1 MLLSSYSLKDWVA
14 KNRDQLKPPIGNQLI
29 WPQED
34 YIVMAVG
41 GPNDRTD
48 FHVNEG
54 EEFFYQIEGD
64 MVLKVLEPGSQ
75 KIRDIAIREGDIYL
89 LRSRTPHSPQR
100 PAGSVG
106 LVIESKRRAGQKDRL
121 QWYCESCVR
130 LLYEEVFEL
139 TDILQQFQAVFKRY
153 YESKFPLCQC
163 GHLNG
168 RKWSNA

>member
-1 MLLSSYSLKDWVA
+1 MLIHSYSLKEWID
-14 KNRDQLKPPIGNQLI
+14 KNRDLLKPPIGNRLI

-41 GPNDRTD
+41 GPNERTD

-54 EEFFYQIEGD
+54 EEFFYQVEGD
-64 MVLKVLEPGSQ
+64 MVLKVLEPGSRQ
-75 KIRDIAIREGDIYL
+75 IRDISIRQGDIYL
-89 LRSRTPHSPQR
+89 LRSRIPHSPQR

-121 QWYCESCVR
+121 QWYCEECVQ

-139 TDILQQFQAVFKRY
+139 TDIVLQFQAVFKRY
-153 YESKFPLCQC
+153 YDSEYPLCKC

-168 RKWSNA
+168 RKWSHA

>member
-1 MLLSSYSLKDWVA
+1 MILSSYSLKEWVA
-14 KNRDQLKPPIGNQLI
+14 QNRDQLKPPIGNQLI

-41 GPNDRTD
+41 GPNERTD

-64 MVLKVLEPGSQ
+64 MVLKVLEPGTQ
-75 KIRDIAIREGDIYL
+75 TIRDISIRQGDIYL

-106 LVIESKRRAGQKDRL
+106 LVIESKRRPGQKDRL
-121 QWYCESCVR
+121 QWYCEACVR

-139 TDILQQFQAVFKRY
+139 TDIMKQFQAVFNRY
-153 YESKFPLCQC
+153 YESKFPLCEC

-168 RKWSNA
+168 RKWRDA